1 MGHCSIPGTQV
12 KLLLLLSILPGLL
25 LHLTPLPPC
34 PLPLPCAPLTSLS
47 DMPSPAR
54 RLPARLG
61 IADLM
66 ELDALTPGS
75 AGRKRRSATQQP
87 PSQPTPISWADQVE
101 AADALFEGC
110 DRFLQ
115 SMQEEGDGD
124 GEVVGPLGLAAA
136 GTGAS
141 PPERA
146 GTRPRSASLTPAK
159 RAATCLGEWTSCR
172 SVGVCVCGREVQHR
186 ALSRAACGDDC

>member
-1 MGHCSIPGTQV
+1 MV
-12 KLLLLLSILPGLL
+12 LLA
-25 LHLTPLPPC
+25 HHPLFHPC
-34 PLPLPCAPLTSLS
+34 PLPLPCAPATSLS

-115 SMQEEGDGD
+115 SMQEEGDDD

-136 GTGAS
+136 GAGAS
-141 PPERA
+141 PLERA
-146 GTRPRSASLTPAK
+146 GTRPRSASMTPAK
-159 RAATCLGEWTSCR
+159 RAATCLGELTGYR
-172 SVGVCVCGREVQHR
+172 SVGVGVCGREDQQR
-186 ALSRAACGDDC
+186 ALSRAACSDDC